1 MTHTITALCLRD
13 TACVDVCPVECI
25 IPGKPESEWP
35 WLYID
40 PDTCIDCGACVPEC
54 PYEAIF
60 PEDEVPT
67 AYTMKDGQYLVDTK
81 ANLPDG
87 EPLDGDVGGHTSR
100 SRMPRRPAQASSS
113 ISPRLHRSTRPTS
126 KKAPATPPRAEH
138 HTFRLFERGQRML
151 RWPRFVCAGRL
162 PRSCVHADVVK
173 RLAARAPTPE

>member
-67 AYTMKDGQYLVDTK
+67 AYTMKDGQYIADTK
-81 ANLPDG
+81 ANLADG
-87 EPLDGDVGGHTSR
+87 APLDGDVSGHHVKVEN
-100 SRMPRRPAQASSS
+100 A
-113 ISPRLHRSTRPTS
+113 
-126 KKAPATPPRAEH
+126 KAPGAGFVIDLTPATPIN
-138 HTFRLFERGQRML
+138 
-151 RWPRFVCAGRL
+151 
-162 PRSCVHADVVK
+162 
-173 RLAARAPTPE
+173 AAFFKEGPGYSAKG

>member
-1 MTHTITALCLRD
+1 MTHVITAICLRD

-60 PEDEVPT
+60 PEDEVPGD
-67 AYTMKDGQYLVDTK
+67 YTMKAGQYIADTK

-87 EPLDGDVGGHTSR
+87 EVLDAEVSGHH
-100 SRMPRRPAQASSS
+100 AKVENA
-113 ISPRLHRSTRPTS
+113 
-126 KKAPATPPRAEH
+126 KAPGAGFVIDLTPAIELNKAFFKEGP
-138 HTFRLFERGQRML
+138 GY
-151 RWPRFVCAGRL
+151 
-162 PRSCVHADVVK
+162 
-173 RLAARAPTPE
+173 AAKG

>member
-60 PEDEVPT
+60 PEDEVPS
-67 AYTMKDGQYLVDTK
+67 AYTMKDGQYIADTK

-87 EPLDGDVGGHTSR
+87 EPLDGDVSGHAVKVENAKIPGAGFVIDLT
-100 SRMPRRPAQASSS
+100 
-113 ISPRLHRSTRPTS
+113 
-126 KKAPATPPRAEH
+126 PATP
-138 HTFRLFERGQRML
+138 LN
-151 RWPRFVCAGRL
+151 
-162 PRSCVHADVVK
+162 
-173 RLAARAPTPE
+173 AAFFKEGPGYSAKG

>member
-25 IPGKPESEWP
+25 IPGKPESECRGCTSS
-35 WLYID
+35 

-60 PEDEVPT
+60 PEDEVPS

-87 EPLDGDVGGHTSR
+87 EALDGDVGGHNVKVEN
-100 SRMPRRPAQASSS
+100 A
-113 ISPRLHRSTRPTS
+113 
-126 KKAPATPPRAEH
+126 KAPGAGFVIDLTPATP
-138 HTFRLFERGQRML
+138 LN
-151 RWPRFVCAGRL
+151 
-162 PRSCVHADVVK
+162 
-173 RLAARAPTPE
+173 AAFFKEGPGYSAKG